1 MIYITH
7 VKFVALGL
15 FFVLVVVFFPL
26 IPVVNG
32 NVVKATVSVLQ
43 DDKKNFLN
51 RQGFLLL
58 LSFFPFDLCFTEHQS
73 TSMLKKVQVIEAH
86 QKEPLLVR

>member
-32 NVVKATVSVLQ
+32 NVVKTTVSVLQ
-43 DDKKNFLN
+43 DDKK
-51 RQGFLLL
+51 
-58 LSFFPFDLCFTEHQS
+58 LS
-73 TSMLKKVQVIEAH
+73 
-86 QKEPLLVR
+86 

>member
-43 DDKKNFLN
+43 DDKK
-51 RQGFLLL
+51 
-58 LSFFPFDLCFTEHQS
+58 LS
-73 TSMLKKVQVIEAH
+73 
-86 QKEPLLVR
+86 